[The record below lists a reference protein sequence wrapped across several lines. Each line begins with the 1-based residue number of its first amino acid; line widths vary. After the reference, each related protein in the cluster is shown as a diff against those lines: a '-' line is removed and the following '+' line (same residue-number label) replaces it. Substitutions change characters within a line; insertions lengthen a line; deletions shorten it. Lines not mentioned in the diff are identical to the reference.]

1 MQCVCDI
8 VLFTLNTVGF
18 CTEIF
23 GDVVCV
29 GRVGLDLQT
38 LAEIPDQGLAA
49 AFQY

>member
-1 MQCVCDI
+1 MQYVCDI

-18 CTEIF
+18 CTGIF

-29 GRVGLDLQT
+29 RGDGLDLQT

-49 AFQY
+49 QFQY